1 MYIRRFKYKAKDVDC
16 KYCTEYRGKNKCP
29 HPIRED
35 SRKVLPKNHL
45 CFGCKRQGESCTHP
59 CHREVRQNR
68 NLEVAVCGL

>member
-1 MYIRRFKYKAKDVDC
+1 MSYFTTGKARHYEKMMVQI
-16 KYCTEYRGKNKCP
+16 P

-35 SRKVLPKNHL
+35 SNPVLPRNHL

-59 CHREVRQNR
+59 CHRELKRNR